1 MYHVVGWLGIFVAV
15 PTYLLGSLSKLV
27 AARLRRERITA
38 APPTVW
44 VWLLLSPL
52 YLSLSLALLGHPG
65 PGWLRWPLG
74 MLSLTALAFLV
85 IPGIVSRRK
94 VGLPWWWFWTTA
106 KSSAVGS
113 ADPGNPESSPEDDP
127 GPVVVPDAPALIDR
141 IRTVRFNTTILQ
153 PGYDE
158 REVDK
163 FLDKLTADL
172 GEFGRL
178 DPAEVR
184 DVTFSTTRLR
194 PGYTE
199 QDVDDFLDEVTA
211 QAAGF

>member
-1 MYHVVGWLGIFVAV
+1 MDHIIGWVGIFVVV
-15 PTYLLGSLSKLV
+15 PTYLLGPLSMLV
-27 AARLRRERITA
+27 AARLRRERVTA
-38 APPTVW
+38 APATMW

-52 YLSLSLALLGHPG
+52 YIDTSSALLGHPG
-65 PGWLRWPLG
+65 PGWLHWPLLV
-74 MLSLTALAFLV
+74 LSFMALAFAV
-85 IPGIVSRRK
+85 VPGLVSRRK
-94 VGLPWWWFWTTA
+94 AGLPWWWFWTTT

-113 ADPGNPESSPEDDP
+113 ADPGNPEGSQEDDP
-127 GPVVVPDAPALIDR
+127 GPVIVPDGAALIDR
-141 IRTVRFNTTILQ
+141 IRTVRFSTTILQ

-163 FLDKLTADL
+163 FLDKLAADL

-194 PGYTE
+194 PGYCE
-199 QDVDDFLDEVTA
+199 QEVDDFLDEVTA
-211 QAAGF
+211 QAAG